1 MSALL
6 TANPTIFVMI
16 PWLSPYNNR
25 FPSPHEALDEPDGLL
40 AAGGDLSIER
50 LISAYRHGIFPWF
63 SDEDP
68 ILWWSPNPRCVLKPR
83 DIHISRS
90 MRKAIR
96 KQHYCITFDQAFS
109 EVIELCSS
117 SRDRV
122 GNTWITDEMKHAY
135 TALHQQGIAH
145 SLEVWRDGTLVGGL
159 YGLAI
164 GKLFFGE
171 SMFSLEVNTSKVA
184 YIALAKQLGHWRYAL
199 IDCQVQNDHLNSL
212 GASEISRAEFL
223 EYIKL
228 NIDEDPGHE
237 WQFEL
242 SNEQL
247 IQTDD

>member
-1 MSALL
+1 MSTLL
-6 TANPTIFVMI
+6 TANPTVFVMI
-16 PWLSPYNNR
+16 PWLSPNNNG

-96 KQHYCITFDQAFS
+96 KQHYCITFDKAFG

-145 SLEVWRDGTLVGGL
+145 SLEVWREGTLVGGL

-171 SMFSLEVNTSKVA
+171 SMFSLEANTSKVA
-184 YIALAKQLGHWRYAL
+184 YIALAKQLEHWQYAL

-228 NIDEDPGHE
+228 NVDEDPGHE